1 MSVFYVLALNL
12 SCSLSILA
20 RRFIFD
26 LPFELC
32 LSLPKLFFFVPGK
45 QTLASKQKINFFKG
59 ATSGLREERID
70 NGNVEQQSC
79 ENVVRFL
86 VDGREHNRD

>member
-26 LPFELC
+26 LLFELC
-32 LSLPKLFFFVPGK
+32 LSLPKLFFFVPGE
-45 QTLASKQKINFFKG
+45 QTLAIKQKISFSKG
-59 ATSGLREERID
+59 AISGLRECR
-70 NGNVEQQSC
+70 
-79 ENVVRFL
+79 
-86 VDGREHNRD
+86 